1 MNLIMAMNMGGDDF
15 IPKPFDWNV
24 LLAKIQ
30 ALLRRTYD
38 FGGQVSLLEHRDA
51 ILNIAVYPGHAE
63 GDAEGKMIQEYLAS
77 VSRHRICATM
87 VKILNSPT
95 SPYFIVVETKPA
107 K

>member
-1 MNLIMAMNMGGDDF
+1 
-15 IPKPFDWNV
+15 
-24 LLAKIQ
+24 
-30 ALLRRTYD
+30 
-38 FGGQVSLLEHRDA
+38 
-51 ILNIAVYPGHAE
+51 
-63 GDAEGKMIQEYLAS
+63 MIQEYLAS